1 MDSSASDAE
10 YDALIQDA
18 QDVLVAICSRILQHE
33 RLGRAKTLLRGLRA
47 NTRASQ
53 ELRASTR
60 RICALC
66 DRYRLLSGAIE
77 ELGVVLNRSLPAN
90 NLPSLAEPAR
100 LMSTCFSGGDRD

>member
-1 MDSSASDAE
+1 MDSSTSDAE

-18 QDVLVAICSRILQHE
+18 QDVLVAIHSRILQHE

-47 NTRASQ
+47 NT
-53 ELRASTR
+53 RASTR